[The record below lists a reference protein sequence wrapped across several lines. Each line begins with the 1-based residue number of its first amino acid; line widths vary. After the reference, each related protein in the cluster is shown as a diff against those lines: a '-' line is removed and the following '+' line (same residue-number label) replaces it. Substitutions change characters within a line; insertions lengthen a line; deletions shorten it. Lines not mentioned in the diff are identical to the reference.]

1 MSALDSASSAES
13 MATASCVQYGHDD
26 GEVVVNSEVDAIWK
40 GAHDC
45 PSEAVELDELLWALG
60 NTGHV
65 RVDGFEK
72 PDTESREC
80 AFVPG
85 KGVSN
90 LLLRLRP
97 NQNSKGQWLPRSPAR
112 TSAHEREVSGDS

>member
-1 MSALDSASSAES
+1 MSALDSASSAKS

-26 GEVVVNSEVDAIWK
+26 GEVVVSSEVDAVWK

-60 NTGHV
+60 DAGHV
-65 RVDGFEK
+65 RVDSFEK
-72 PDTESREC
+72 SDAESREC

-90 LLLRLRP
+90 LLLRFRP
-97 NQNSKGQWLPRSPAR
+97 DQNSKGQCLPRRPAR
-112 TSAHEREVSGDS
+112 TSAQGREVSGDS